1 MSLREIGTQ
10 HVSCCG
16 QSKK

>member
-1 MSLREIGTQ
+1 MFP
-10 HVSCCG
+10 CCG